1 MQLPPCLIR
10 THPAQTSVR
19 RTRVVSGFQSVL
31 CEHRDSIGAYEN
43 TEHQSNEDQ
52 VESGTSQN
60 TCLALLPLL
69 RLLTIHFTLFSGGRN
84 IKVRHVVLTGDLH
97 ECWRLGIL
105 GRFPHETSAY
115 FLMESGS
122 MDRVLFV
129 FCHAVHGSSNDL
141 AVSDVSASVAMALI
155 DGRRQKKRCP
165 PPVSI
170 IRLGVV
176 ASISGICGCIYRS
189 KS

>member
-1 MQLPPCLIR
+1 MKSADAAPTVFDQNPPSANICTR
-10 THPAQTSVR
+10 TC
-19 RTRVVSGFQSVL
+19 VVSDFQPVL

-52 VESGTSQN
+52 VESGTGQN

-69 RLLTIHFTLFSGGRN
+69 RLLTIHFTLFSGVRN

-97 ECWRLGIL
+97 ECRRLGIL
-105 GRFPHETSAY
+105 GRFPRQTSVY

-129 FCHAVHGSSNDL
+129 FCHAVHGSLND
-141 AVSDVSASVAMALI
+141 
-155 DGRRQKKRCP
+155 
-165 PPVSI
+165 
-170 IRLGVV
+170 
-176 ASISGICGCIYRS
+176 
-189 KS
+189 